1 MRTRIFRLIVLVSL
15 FWSAGCASIE
25 PLLAA
30 LTPSP
35 APTARPSAT
44 PPPTATPT
52 ATAPAQPPVLRLW
65 LPASFDPAAGDEAA
79 TLLGE
84 RLAEFEDEHPN
95 LTLEVRIKTS
105 DAETSVVDLLS
116 VTNRAAPDAL
126 PDLIL
131 LSRPELE
138 AAVLQG
144 LLHPVDG
151 LSTALEDPNWYGYA
165 QQLAHIQNTGYS
177 LPFAGDAQVLVYYPE
192 LGTLVSWEDV
202 LTSEGDLVFPAGN
215 PQALAGLSLYSSAGG
230 EILDSQGLPTL
241 ERDALVRVLTFVQ
254 EGMSAEV
261 FPTSLA
267 NVTTE
272 AQALQIYRSGSANK
286 GIIWI
291 FNYRP
296 LEDGAISPL
305 PGLEEAPFS
314 YATGWV
320 WALAGSNPETQ
331 QLAVELAEFL
341 VEDPFI
347 GEWTRLTGHL
357 PTRPS
362 SVEGNNRTLAAVL
375 DSAQPI
381 PSDNVL
387 AVLGPLMQ
395 EALVRVLNGE
405 EPEVVAESII
415 EQLQ

>member
-1 MRTRIFRLIVLVSL
+1 MRIFRLIVLVSL
-15 FWSAGCASIE
+15 LWSTGCASIE

-44 PPPTATPT
+44 TPPTATPT
-52 ATAPAQPPVLRLW
+52 ATAPAQSPVLRLW
-65 LPASFDPAAGDEAA
+65 LPDAFNPAAGNEAA
-79 TLLGE
+79 TLLGK
-84 RLAEFEDEHPN
+84 RLAAFEDQHPD

-105 DAETSVVDLLS
+105 DAENSVVDLLS
-116 VTNRAAPDAL
+116 VTNRAAPGAL

-138 AAVLQG
+138 AAVLEG

-165 QQLAHIQNTGYS
+165 QQLAHIQNTGYG

-192 LGTLVSWEDV
+192 LGTLMSWEDV
-202 LTSEGDLVFPAGN
+202 LASEGDLVFPAGN
-215 PQALAGLSLYSSAGG
+215 PQALAGLSLYASAGG
-230 EILDSQGLPTL
+230 EILDPQGLPTL
-241 ERDALVRVLTFVQ
+241 ERAALVRVLTLVQ
-254 EGMSAEV
+254 EGMAAEV
-261 FPTSLA
+261 FPASLA

-286 GIIWI
+286 GIVWI

-296 LEDGAISPL
+296 AEDGAISPL

-375 DSAQPI
+375 ESAQPI